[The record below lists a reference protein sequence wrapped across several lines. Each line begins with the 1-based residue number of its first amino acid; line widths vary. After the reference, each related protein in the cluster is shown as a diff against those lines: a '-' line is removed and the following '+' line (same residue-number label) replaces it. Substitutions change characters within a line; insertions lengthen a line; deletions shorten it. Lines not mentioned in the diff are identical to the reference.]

1 MLNIYNLQEIASL
14 INILCINYLKLIIYN
29 IYIIFIWNLLRLM
42 QKKKKYT
49 INYDYYKHNNY
60 YAYLKQF
67 LLNVDDKFN
76 LDVSITSSEIIFK
89 AESVESLDKY
99 NKEKFLKDKY
109 INKFI
114 YDLGSQIMFLKDN
127 NIGILYFSLKDIIII
142 NSNIFLF
149 INPNKLF
156 SISSKDSLQVL
167 SDDKGGV
174 DFIPPELLENTVE
187 SKTTWVRKEVGSY
200 YSLAKL
206 ILYVF
211 NLVLDDLYYTKL
223 YFFLNR
229 CLESIPKNRKF
240 LYL

>member
-1 MLNIYNLQEIASL
+1 MEFIK
-14 INILCINYLKLIIYN
+14 INAE
-29 IYIIFIWNLLRLM
+29 
-42 QKKKKYT
+42 KKKYT

-67 LLNVDDKFN
+67 LSNVDTKLN

-99 NKEKFLKDKY
+99 DKENFLKDEY
-109 INKFI
+109 IDKFI
-114 YDLGSQIMFLKDN
+114 YDLGTQIMFLKDK

-167 SDDKGGV
+167 SGDKGGV

-229 CLESIPKNRKF
+229 CLERIPKNRNF